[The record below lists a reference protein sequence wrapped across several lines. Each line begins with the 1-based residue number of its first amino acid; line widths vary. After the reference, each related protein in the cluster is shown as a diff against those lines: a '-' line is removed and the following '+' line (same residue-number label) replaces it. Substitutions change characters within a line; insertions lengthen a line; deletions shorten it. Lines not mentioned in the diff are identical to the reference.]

1 MKIRVIVSAVSLIA
15 FAGLAA
21 AEPTVLSTQ
30 SGMTVYTFDRDS
42 AGQSHCEA
50 ACATVWPPVKPADIG
65 DKGIATIVRAD
76 GSRQAAYNGQPL
88 YLFIADQKA
97 GDHKGDNVDSVWHV
111 VPMGAGVARSSQKS
125 RAYSS
130 GGYDG
135 DYSY

>member
-42 AGQSHCEA
+42 DGQSQCEA
-50 ACATVWPPVKPADIG
+50 ACATIWPPVKPADIEG
-65 DKGIATIVRAD
+65 DGIQTIVRDD
-76 GSRQAAYNGQPL
+76 GSQQAVYHGEPL

-97 GDHKGDNVDSVWHV
+97 GDRNGDNVDNGHV
-111 VPMGAGVARSSQKS
+111 VPIGAGVAPSAQQSP
-125 RAYSS
+125 AYSS
-130 GGYDG
+130 GSYDG
-135 DYSY
+135 GYSY